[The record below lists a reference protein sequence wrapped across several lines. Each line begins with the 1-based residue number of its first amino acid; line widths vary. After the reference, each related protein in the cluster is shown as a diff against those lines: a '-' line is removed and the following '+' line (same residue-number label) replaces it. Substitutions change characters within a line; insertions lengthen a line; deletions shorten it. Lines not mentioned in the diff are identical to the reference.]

1 MSTNYLGH
9 FLLTHLLMP
18 ALAKTA
24 ADPLAGGSRVVNV
37 SSCAHYF
44 GSWLDWSD
52 WSTLTRFYSPEQA
65 YGNSKVAQ
73 VLSTQHLARMMEA
86 QVKLFANIPRQCKD
100 IVIHSVTKY

>member
-24 ADPLAGGSRVVNV
+24 ADPKSGGARIVNV

-44 GSWLDWSD
+44 GSWLDWND
-52 WSTLTRFYSPEQA
+52 WSTLSRFYSPEQA

-73 VLSTQHLARMMEA
+73 VLTTQHLARITEA
-86 QVKLFANIPRQCKD
+86 QVRVSTNQRPVFRSRDL
-100 IVIHSVTKY
+100 Y